1 MVNKKEKFLIVSL
14 AFLLAVLADRISKI
28 AVQGSSLPY
37 IKNTGAA
44 FGLLKGFA
52 PFLIVASFAA
62 IAVLIYFYG
71 RLPEKKIL
79 YFSFGLVLA
88 GIVGNL
94 TDRIFLGGVVDF
106 IDLRFWPAFN
116 IADLSASIGI
126 GIIAVYLVLSK

>member
-1 MVNKKEKFLIVSL
+1 MVKKEKLLIVSL
-14 AFLLAVLADRISKI
+14 AFLLAFLADRISKI
-28 AVQGSSLPY
+28 IVQGSALPY

-79 YFSFGLVLA
+79 YFSFGLVFA
-88 GIVGNL
+88 GVVGNL
-94 TDRIFLGGVVDF
+94 TDRIFLGGVIDF
-106 IDLRFWPAFN
+106 IDMGFWPAFN
-116 IADLSASIGI
+116 IADLSASTGI
-126 GIIAVYLVLSK
+126 GIIAVYLLFGK

>member
-71 RLPEKKIL
+71 RLPEKRIL
-79 YFSFGLVLA
+79 YLSFGLVFA
-88 GIVGNL
+88 GVVGNL
-94 TDRIFLGGVVDF
+94 ADRIFLGGVIDF
-106 IDLRFWPAFN
+106 IDIGFWPAFN
-116 IADLSASIGI
+116 IADLSASVGI
-126 GIIAVYLVLSK
+126 GIIVVYLILSK